1 METLDRTKSVEIKD
15 FLLWQR
21 LLSEI
26 KHTRS
31 TTCFK
36 QLVSLLTRDNF
47 SLQSILGSF
56 VYLQDLQVISVRTPV
71 ADTMGYLL
79 KLQFSKQLESVNYPN
94 FLKFMLR
101 QKHPGEPLWRDL
113 PVLPLDSKLGKLNNF
128 LFDSL
133 ALYLQQLSFGME
145 VNLNALANAPTLTQ
159 GLLEMI
165 TLNP

>member
-1 METLDRTKSVEIKD
+1 
-15 FLLWQR
+15 
-21 LLSEI
+21 
-26 KHTRS
+26 
-31 TTCFK
+31 
-36 QLVSLLTRDNF
+36 
-47 SLQSILGSF
+47 
-56 VYLQDLQVISVRTPV
+56 
-71 ADTMGYLL
+71 MGYLL

-101 QKHPGEPLWRDL
+101 QKHPGEPLSMVL
-113 PVLPLDSKLGKLNNF
+113 PVLPLDSKMGKLNNF

-133 ALYLQQLSFGME
+133 ALYLQQLCFGME